1 MSRTAFYADPNCLP
15 TLLRTRHLLM
25 NYRSRSRP
33 GQVKD
38 SPTFPCVFRPT
49 KHSKVHHRTQPRLV
63 FQEVRQLHSVDT
75 VFATLEDARKALQFL
90 HSVDG
95 AHRDVGA
102 GDVLRS
108 GKIGK
113 LADLEYA
120 KRVDSN
126 TTHEVR
132 TGTLDFMACE
142 LEAQKYL

>member
-1 MSRTAFYADPNCLP
+1 
-15 TLLRTRHLLM
+15 M

>member
-1 MSRTAFYADPNCLP
+1 M
-15 TLLRTRHLLM
+15 
-25 NYRSRSRP
+25 
-33 GQVKD
+33 
-38 SPTFPCVFRPT
+38 
-49 KHSKVHHRTQPRLV
+49 
-63 FQEVRQLHSVDT
+63 
-75 VFATLEDARKALQFL
+75 FATLEDARKALQFL

-142 LEAQKYL
+142 VETQKYLFKPAKADPSAKAASACLGSILYTTWSLSGGLQHERGAYSSLP